1 MDRDVLEARAKFE
14 AESAKDRMR
23 VVEEVVSTL
32 RERHDS
38 EMREDVDMPIA
49 EKEGP
54 LPPTWN
60 GVWRTLAVTLAK
72 SEIGTNCED
81 DNRIKSIR

>member
-1 MDRDVLEARAKFE
+1 
-14 AESAKDRMR
+14 MR

-49 EKEGP
+49 EKEEAAASHLERGMAYS
-54 LPPTWN
+54 
-60 GVWRTLAVTLAK
+60 G
-72 SEIGTNCED
+72 SDIGE
-81 DNRIKSIR
+81 K

>member
-49 EKEGP
+49 EKEEAAAAHLERGMAYS
-54 LPPTWN
+54 
-60 GVWRTLAVTLAK
+60 G
-72 SEIGTNCED
+72 SDIGE
-81 DNRIKSIR
+81 K